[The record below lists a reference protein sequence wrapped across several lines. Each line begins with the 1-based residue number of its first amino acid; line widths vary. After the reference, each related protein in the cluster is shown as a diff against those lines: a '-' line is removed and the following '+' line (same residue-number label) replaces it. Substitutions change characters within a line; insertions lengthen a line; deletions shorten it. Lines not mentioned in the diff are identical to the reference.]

1 MCLEPACCS
10 LTDIMLDYLLGL
22 GINEVHVLGLQ
33 VWLLKPVA
41 LEDQARELLR
51 ACNYDQALRLAE
63 LCASEGAA
71 WAEVAFAEAAFML
84 MQGLH
89 ALPLPFLPVCMHACM
104 HACREAIYM
113 AP

>member
-1 MCLEPACCS
+1 MIALVLCHGFVCLLMEDGRIIS
-10 LTDIMLDYLLGL
+10 GHLTY
-22 GINEVHVLGLQ
+22 GIVGLQ

-71 WAEVAFAEAAFML
+71 WAEVASAEAAFML
-84 MQGLH
+84 MQGRC
-89 ALPLPFLPVCMHACM
+89 PLLSISYFAGGKQLN
-104 HACREAIYM
+104 
-113 AP
+113 

>member
-1 MCLEPACCS
+1 MCLEPACTS
-10 LTDIMLDYLLGL
+10 VMFINAWLFLGSWASKR
-22 GINEVHVLGLQ
+22 LGLQ

-84 MQGLH
+84 MQGQH
-89 ALPLPFLPVCMHACM
+89 ALLVPLFPVCMQRSCLYLPLICAKQLVD
-104 HACREAIYM
+104 
-113 AP
+113 